1 MSMANPRIFEFH
13 QYLNPDGSNCSPR
26 ENLRA
31 VSNLNNPS
39 QWLFR
44 RQRIQAGV
52 VAETG
57 TDAECEDY
65 LDELRMS
72 SECEQNLW
80 RFAQ

>member
-1 MSMANPRIFEFH
+1 MSKANPRTFEFH

-39 QWLFR
+39 QWLFHN
-44 RQRIQAGV
+44 QRVKAGE
-52 VAETG
+52 VAEKG
-57 TDAECEDY
+57 TDEECEKY

-72 SECEQNLW
+72 SEREQNLW
-80 RFAQ
+80 RFTL